1 MGDVCICYRC
11 KVQFF
16 YAVISSKFD
25 SFQTHLQTCCL
36 QPANMIDVGKLS
48 SLVCY
53 LNSSC
58 MYLFNTIKDVG
69 KHNDDEY
76 HDTPIKEFRILN
88 GH

>member
-48 SLVCY
+48 LLVCY
-53 LNSSC
+53 LNFNC
-58 MYLFNTIKDVG
+58 IYLFNTIKDVG
-69 KHNDDEY
+69 KQNDVEY

-88 GH
+88 